1 MATSQDAILA
11 YQAAVRA
18 MQAGGDSSTL
28 KGAASI
34 KRMLAANEIPSHLL
48 LDAHSNLGTAMSMLG
63 RQREA
68 MSAYEA
74 ALGISPR
81 SGFVHYNLAVALAE
95 SGHAA
100 EAETSYRAAVQFS
113 PRKQAAS
120 AGNNL
125 GNLLVSMGRKAEA
138 RHAFTAAIQSDPTQA
153 MAHNNLANLV
163 RDIGDNASYRA
174 AGRGY
179 AAAIRL
185 SPRYREAYKNLGNLL
200 KEREAWRPSAVRAY
214 RIALRLLPTAVGG
227 TAVSRQS
234 PAQGR
239 GGHEVSEEGKLLLN
253 LGEVLQW
260 LSHHRAANLTFALG
274 AARGVWQHPQQRPTH
289 LQFGL
294 TAAPWWRI
302 DEIPLVKKLLAPSAF
317 ALLRADG
324 LRLLRNR
331 ASGVEPSPS
340 TAAFLP
346 YFSPALSQGS
356 WTDVTFTLSG
366 TRQPGAL
373 HAPKSY
379 ALYESLGEDALT
391 MVMGSAYFSV
401 LSPGTRLR
409 PHCVRK
415 STTELSLTPQR
426 ALATERACLPVTID
440 HLCSQLLLTLA

>member
-1 MATSQDAILA
+1 MNTSLRARESIACKHGSASQDAILA

-100 EAETSYRAAVQFS
+100 EAETSYRAAVQCS

-200 KEREAWRPSAVRAY
+200 KEREAWRA
-214 RIALRLLPTAVGG
+214 
-227 TAVSRQS
+227 
-234 PAQGR
+234 
-239 GGHEVSEEGKLLLN
+239 
-253 LGEVLQW
+253 
-260 LSHHRAANLTFALG
+260 
-274 AARGVWQHPQQRPTH
+274 
-289 LQFGL
+289 
-294 TAAPWWRI
+294 
-302 DEIPLVKKLLAPSAF
+302 
-317 ALLRADG
+317 
-324 LRLLRNR
+324 
-331 ASGVEPSPS
+331 
-340 TAAFLP
+340 
-346 YFSPALSQGS
+346 
-356 WTDVTFTLSG
+356 
-366 TRQPGAL
+366 
-373 HAPKSY
+373 
-379 ALYESLGEDALT
+379 
-391 MVMGSAYFSV
+391 
-401 LSPGTRLR
+401 
-409 PHCVRK
+409 
-415 STTELSLTPQR
+415 
-426 ALATERACLPVTID
+426 
-440 HLCSQLLLTLA
+440 